1 MGIRQQRLSI
11 DTRGGVSVQHVFS
24 RPKGLTELPFH
35 YCPGCTHGIIHRLIG
50 EVLAELDIIEDTIG
64 VAPVGCAGFSLDFF
78 SCDFV
83 GAAHGRAQAVATG
96 IKRALPEKLV
106 FTYQGDGDICAIGTS
121 HAIHVA
127 ARAEKITS
135 IMVNNAVF
143 GMTGGQMAPT
153 TLDGQITTTS
163 PYGRDCQRVG
173 TPIDLP
179 KIIATMQGAAYVA
192 AVSVDSPKNIL
203 AAKKAIKKGFQVQ
216 QAGLGFAFI
225 SILST
230 CPTNWGLSPVDS
242 IKWLQQHMLPVYQMG
257 ELKVPEEGCKHD

>member
-1 MGIRQQRLSI
+1 MEKIFG
-11 DTRGGVSVQHVFS
+11 
-24 RPKGLTELPFH
+24 RPKGLTDLPFH

-50 EVLAELDIIEDTIG
+50 EVLEELGIIEKTIG

-96 IKRALPEKLV
+96 IKRALPDKLV
-106 FTYQGDGDICAIGTS
+106 FTYQGDGDIAAIGTS

-127 ARAEKITS
+127 ARGEKLTS

-153 TLDGQITTTS
+153 TLAGQITTTS
-163 PYGRDCQRVG
+163 PYGRDASLVG
-173 TPIDLP
+173 APIDLP
-179 KIIATMQGAAYVA
+179 KTIATLNGAVYVA
-192 AVSVDSPKNIL
+192 AVSVDSPKNIMQ
-203 AAKKAIKKGFQVQ
+203 AKKALKRAFQVQ
-216 QAGLGFAFI
+216 QLGLGFAFV

-230 CPTNWGLSPVDS
+230 CPTNWGLSPIDS
-242 IKWLQQHMLPVYQMG
+242 LKWLQENMLPIYEMG
-257 ELKVPEEGCKHD
+257 ELKVPEEVKAL